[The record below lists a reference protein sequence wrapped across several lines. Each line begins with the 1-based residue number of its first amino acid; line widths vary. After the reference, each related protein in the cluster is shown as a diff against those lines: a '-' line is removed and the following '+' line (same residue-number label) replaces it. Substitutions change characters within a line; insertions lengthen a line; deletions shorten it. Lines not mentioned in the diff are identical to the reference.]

1 MSSEQNEAKIPLDDI
16 IKKLAD
22 QIEKLTKIIEKST
35 KSISDNTDT
44 NKDWHK
50 FQAMMKIELEK
61 EHGRQVRLNKE
72 YARSSQSLEMFTGL
86 LSRGASVGLVF
97 KSLTGAITGV
107 SKELDKYKAE
117 HAELRRMEK
126 EFAKKG
132 IDVGRGD
139 LEKAGNEMER
149 EQHRRQL
156 EAVGKAEEG
165 KQGKEGKLAE
175 GISSMKEFANKHK
188 TGILIGAGSV
198 GILLTVLKKAF
209 DVSPMFQAIKK
220 LLQFGFMLIL
230 RPIGDFFG
238 FIMRPIMVMMLRKFI
253 IPWYKDV
260 YPVMKKL
267 GTWIGNNLTPAAESA
282 MGVVAAINEGF
293 KDVGLSD
300 EQAGGAT
307 LATGAAVAGGGYV
320 GLRKGG
326 GLLSEKLKTKFGK
339 TGSVTSDWE
348 GKTGDEKNAEKK
360 AVEEEKKKT
369 NKEKVKEKMKDT
381 KAKLKDASIRTQQM
395 AKATAKV
402 TSAAQKAAQVAAAK
416 AAAMVTAKAA
426 SKFIPIAGQVLLA
439 VDAAGSIMK
448 KFAPEQHE
456 GVRQGALSLG
466 AMLGDTE
473 GTNTEHA
480 LDFFGFGKQST
491 AEFIQD
497 KINPYLG
504 DETAIGGGAGGSRGN
519 RGNGVVI
526 NIANVSK
533 EVDVQHIGAIVST
546 ELQKQNKRSHKF

>member
-1 MSSEQNEAKIPLDDI
+1 MSQEQNEAKIPLDEI
-16 IKKLAD
+16 IKRLAE

-35 KSISDNTDT
+35 KGINDNNDA

-50 FQAMMKIELEK
+50 YQAMMKIELEK

-72 YARSSQSLEMFTGL
+72 YARSSASLEMFTGL

-117 HAELRRMEK
+117 HAELMRMEK
-126 EFAKKG
+126 EFAKKN
-132 IDVGRGD
+132 INVGRGD
-139 LEKAGNEMER
+139 LELQGNEMER

-156 EAVGKAEEG
+156 EAVDKAKEG
-165 KQGKEGKLAE
+165 KGGKEGKLAE

-188 TGILIGAGSV
+188 TGILIGAGSI

-220 LLQFGFMLIL
+220 LLHFGFMLIL

-267 GTWIGNNLTPAAESA
+267 GTWIGNSIVPTIEGMAAVIAGIHEGLKKLGLTDDEATTT
-282 MGVVAAINEGF
+282 GVAA
-293 KDVGLSD
+293 VGV
-300 EQAGGAT
+300 G
-307 LATGAAVAGGGYV
+307 AVAAGVGTAYV
-320 GLRKGG
+320 GGKLIKKGLGLG
-326 GLLSEKLKTKFGK
+326 GIKADTGK
-339 TGSVTSDWE
+339 VTSDFDTADD
-348 GKTGDEKNAEKK
+348 KKNEKK
-360 AVEEEKKKT
+360 AEEEEKKKT
-369 NKEKVKEKMKDT
+369 RKEKVKEKMKET
-381 KAKLKDASIRTQQM
+381 KVKMKDAANQAKQM
-395 AKATAKV
+395 AKATTKV
-402 TSAAQKAAQVAAAK
+402 TGAAQKAAQMAAAK

-456 GVRQGALSLG
+456 GVRQGALSMG
-466 AMLGDTE
+466 ALLGDTE

-504 DETAIGGGAGGSRGN
+504 DETAIGGGAGGARGD
-519 RGNGVVI
+519 RGVVI